1 MSALR
6 IQTVLYRHQPATV
19 ERWLRGV
26 LATVAFAQRSG
37 HRGPASVAL
46 GDCSPEPVVPAQTQQ
61 RWGEQLG
68 AAGIDVAFV
77 HFGANLGHGGAQN
90 ALAECAVAGT
100 EHLLV
105 LNPDGVAAVTMLR
118 RLLDA
123 MQTGV
128 AATEARQSPFEHPK
142 SYDPHTGDTAWVSG
156 AAVLLR
162 VDAFTAAGRFDADT
176 FFLHGD
182 DVDLSWRLR
191 LAGGRL
197 RHVPEALFVHDKRVD
212 AAGQLRAPDSEQ
224 FYGSLGAL
232 LLLHKY
238 SRPDAVN
245 HWEHHLSAT
254 GNEVQRAA
262 LDEFRRRR
270 DAGTLPQPIDA
281 GHQVSEVIGASFGT
295 SRF

>member
-19 ERWLRGV
+19 DRWLRGV
-26 LATVAFAQRSG
+26 FATVAFAQRAG
-37 HRGPASVAL
+37 HGGPTSIVL
-46 GDCSPEPVVPAQTQQ
+46 GDCTPEPVVTAQTQH
-61 RWGEQLG
+61 RWGEQYG

-90 ALAECAVAGT
+90 ALAERAAAGT
-100 EHLLV
+100 EYLLV
-105 LNPDGVAAVTMLR
+105 LNPDGMAAVTMLT
-118 RLLDA
+118 RLLGA
-123 MQTGV
+123 METGV

-142 SYDPHTGDTAWVSG
+142 SYDPRSGDTAWVSG
-156 AAVLLR
+156 AAALFR
-162 VDAFTAAGRFDADT
+162 FDAFTAAGRFDADT

-191 LAGGRL
+191 LDGGRL
-197 RHVPEALFVHDKRVD
+197 RHVPEAVFVHDKRVD
-212 AAGQLRAPDSEQ
+212 AAGRPRVPHSEQ

-245 HWEHHLSAT
+245 HWEHHLSMS

-262 LDEFRRRR
+262 LAEFRRRR
-270 DAGTLPQPIDA
+270 VAGTLPQPIDA
-281 GHQVSEVIGASFGT
+281 GHQVSEVIGASFGP